1 MRIEA
6 DNLKEAYQKV
16 VDEFKCSITELDIQV
31 IQHPSNGIM
40 GFFKKTAILEVSKE
54 SSSEPRKSKKQTKE
68 PRKPKEVKKP
78 KEVRETKEVKE
89 TKTSKKEV
97 KQEPTRRREK
107 KPEVDI
113 NIALPQIQKGVS
125 DLVNQSCF
133 DINHIQV
140 KSYDEETILIEL
152 NGEDAALLIGKEG
165 YRYKAFSYL
174 LYNWINI
181 KFGYGIRLEIAQFL
195 QNQEVMIEKYLTS
208 IIERIQNN
216 GRGQTKPLDGVLI
229 KIALEILREKFPEKY
244 VGIKTGR
251 EGVKFIVVNDFNKK

>member
-54 SSSEPRKSKKQTKE
+54 GVKPKRAKKQS
-68 PRKPKEVKKP
+68 
-78 KEVRETKEVKE
+78 KE
-89 TKTSKKEV
+89 TKKPRERKETKANIKEEIKADKEIKKEPIR
-97 KQEPTRRREK
+97 KREK

-113 NIALPQIQKGVS
+113 DIALPQIQKGVS
-125 DLVNQSCF
+125 DLIKQSCF
-133 DINHIQV
+133 DINHVEV

-195 QNQEVMIEKYLTS
+195 QNQEIMIEKYLAS